1 MEGMEWGLG
10 KKEDRLRI
18 CPAAS
23 LRPTLA
29 NVKECIHCFIKQA
42 AYLCLGAG
50 FKDSSRPSQMMA
62 SAEPQT
68 DGVVGRVSGCF
79 SLEGSAARGLLVI
92 RKEAPKGY
100 QLHRTLAL
108 FALGLCIW
116 PGLQILPAE
125 SPKLQRV
132 DHGGLHLDPAHENPE
147 RGGGALIHGL
157 LGLVHCI

>member
-1 MEGMEWGLG
+1 MFGSRFQGLISALSDDGISRATNRRGGGEGVWVLLFGRKCSTG
-10 KKEDRLRI
+10 
-18 CPAAS
+18 
-23 LRPTLA
+23 TT
-29 NVKECIHCFIKQA
+29 
-42 AYLCLGAG
+42 G
-50 FKDSSRPSQMMA
+50 DSN
-62 SAEPQT
+62 
-68 DGVVGRVSGCF
+68 
-79 SLEGSAARGLLVI
+79 RG
-92 RKEAPKGY
+92 PKGY